1 LVSVALNESPIN
13 ASVLEIKGE
22 EKLVEHDYLDF
33 SYIGYI
39 LQIAIGG
46 LFAKIWNLCGA

>member
-22 EKLVEHDYLDF
+22 EKLAEHDYLDF